1 MNVRCTRNKYMD
13 VVFVYSGQTF
23 CSIFH
28 CIWGGCVH
36 LTNTFSTII
45 TILSIWYYFAMWC
58 VCLSLCLSPCVCEL
72 ALYAHFARMHSFRGL
87 RRSIVVVTVCFE
99 FPQSKCLSA
108 VNGKKIFVT
117 IHTPFNWN
125 DFAKTLV
132 F

>member
-1 MNVRCTRNKYMD
+1 MH
-13 VVFVYSGQTF
+13 
-23 CSIFH
+23 I
-28 CIWGGCVH
+28 
-36 LTNTFSTII
+36 
-45 TILSIWYYFAMWC
+45 
-58 VCLSLCLSPCVCEL
+58 
-72 ALYAHFARMHSFRGL
+72 AHFARMHSFRGL